1 MWNFGK
7 LSFLFFASLF
17 ILLTGCKDESK
28 NTVKPT
34 PIEFTKEG
42 ELKIYKDVKDSAFI
56 KLDIEIADTEYETQ
70 TGLMY
75 RSSMEEKHGML
86 FIFPDVAIHS
96 FYMKN
101 TQIPLDII
109 FIDANKKV
117 VSFYENAEPLSQ
129 TGISSKVPVQYVLEI
144 NAGSI
149 EKWEIKIGDRI
160 DFSR

>member
-7 LSFLFFASLF
+7 LSFLLFASLF
-17 ILLTGCKDESK
+17 ILFTACKEDKK

-42 ELKIYKDVKDSAFI
+42 ELTIYKDVKDSAFI

-86 FIFPDVAIHS
+86 FVFPDVAIHS

-117 VSFYENAEPLSQ
+117 VSFYENAEPFSQ
-129 TGISSKVPVQYVLEI
+129 TGISSMVPVQYVLEI
-144 NAGSI
+144 NAGLV
-149 EKWEIKIGDRI
+149 EKWGIEIGYRI
-160 DFSR
+160 DLIK